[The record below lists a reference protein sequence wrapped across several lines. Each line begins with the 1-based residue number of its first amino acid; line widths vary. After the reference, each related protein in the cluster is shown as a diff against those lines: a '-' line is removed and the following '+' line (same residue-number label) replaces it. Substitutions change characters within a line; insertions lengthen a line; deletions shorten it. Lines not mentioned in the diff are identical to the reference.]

1 MRVLF
6 IDPPGNQKPK
16 EGKPGG
22 GLSLAIATLASVLI
36 KHGHQVSLYDMANH
50 YENRTIDSIN
60 KSLDIFMPDF
70 IGITILNAQ
79 YTFAIEIVKKLRK
92 LTDVPIIVGGAEVT
106 ALKEEIFYDM
116 DFAIDV
122 SVLGEGEESF
132 LEILE
137 AYKNNSSSTLID
149 KLRKINGI
157 IINND
162 RSVIKTGDVQLV
174 SNLDDYPPPDFS
186 IFGVKR
192 WRMYRLQGSRGCPFN
207 CSFCYQYL
215 GDSWRK
221 RSPKK
226 IIEDLLGAYKK
237 YNYTY
242 IRFLDPV
249 FNFRI
254 EWVHE
259 LCDELIAS
267 GLSDIPW
274 EAQGVRADKINE
286 DLCKKMVKAGCK
298 KVFIGVESL
307 HPEVFKLIKK
317 GESIES
323 IKRGVSISVQHFEE
337 VSVFFIIG
345 LPNDTKER
353 SLYTYN
359 EVKKLKPTGISFS
372 LAVPYSGTRLL
383 EWVNEQATIIG
394 SSHNTY
400 TRGSQA
406 FESGVAYETKEF
418 TKEERLDVFRIF
430 NTKEFRYVSES
441 KIHYYLDPLLWLKDA
456 FGYDRE
462 NIDKHLFH
470 VSANYLNRFYQK
482 FKSIALGDK
491 RGYEIEYERVP
502 NGTWWIN

>member
-6 IDPPGNQKPK
+6 IDPPGDRRPK
-16 EGKPGG
+16 KGKPGK
-22 GLSLAIATLASVLI
+22 GLSLGIATLASVLI

-50 YENRTIDSIN
+50 YENGTIDSIE
-60 KSLDIFMPDF
+60 KSLDIFVPEI
-70 IGITILNAQ
+70 IGVTILNAQ
-79 YTFAIEIVKKLRK
+79 YTFAIEIVKRLREM
-92 LTDVPIIVGGAEVT
+92 TDVPIIVGGAEVT
-106 ALKEEIFYDM
+106 ALKEKIFTDM

-122 SVLGEGEESF
+122 SVLGEGEET
-132 LEILE
+132 LLKILE

-157 IINND
+157 IINNN
-162 RSVIKTGDVQLV
+162 RKLIRTGDVQLV

-186 IFGVKR
+186 IFGLKR
-192 WRMYRLQGSRGCPFN
+192 LRMYSLQGSRGCPFN

-215 GDSWRK
+215 GHSWRK

-226 IIEDLLGAYKK
+226 VVGDILEAYKK
-237 YNYTY
+237 YHFTY
-242 IRFLDPV
+242 IRFLDSV

-259 LCDELIAS
+259 LCDELIES

-274 EAQGVRADKINE
+274 EAQGMRADKINV

-317 GESIES
+317 GETIES
-323 IKRGVSISVQHFEE
+323 IKRGVSMSVQHFEE

-353 SLYTYN
+353 CWYTYN
-359 EVKKLKPTGISFS
+359 ELKKLKPTGISYS

-383 EWVNEQATIIG
+383 DWVNEQATLLG
-394 SSHNTY
+394 SSY
-400 TRGSQA
+400 DSFTRGAIA
-406 FESGVAYETKEF
+406 FEGGVAYETKEF
-418 TKEERLDVFRIF
+418 TKEERLDIFRIF

-441 KIHYYLDPLLWLKDA
+441 TIHYYLDPLNWLKDA
-456 FGYDRE
+456 YKYDRE

-470 VSANYLNRFYQK
+470 VVGNYLNRFYRK
-482 FKSIALGDK
+482 FMSITIKDKSGYSLEYDK
-491 RGYEIEYERVP
+491 VP